1 MSPNLDKQLCEKYPS
16 VFVDRQTSVLHSCMG
31 WGFECN
37 DGWYDIIDSMC
48 QACTELYS
56 TGISIDPADRDP
68 NDGNAFFQVNPPKFI
83 ATQVKEKFGMLRFY
97 YKLEFDEK
105 LNKLGESGKYPEI
118 NEIKDG
124 YRNYIDGIV
133 HYAEILSSRTCEF
146 SGKPGELHVSGG
158 HRGGWYK
165 TLNIE
170 EAKTNPDLADR
181 EYIPVKN
188 LPKNKEYLLDN

>member
-1 MSPNLDKQLCEKYPS
+1 MNKELQKKLYEKYPI
-16 VFVDRQTSVLHSCMG
+16 VFRDNSKSVLESCMG
-31 WGFECN
+31 WGIYCG

-48 QACTELYS
+48 LACTELYS
-56 TGISIDPADRDP
+56 TGVALNGSDVAE
-68 NDGNAFFQVNPPKFI
+68 NDGNAFFQISPPDFI
-83 ATQVKEKFGMLRFY
+83 ATTVKEKFGMLRFY

-105 LNKLGESGKYPEI
+105 LNKLGDSGNYPEI
-118 NEIKDG
+118 NEIKDA

-133 HYAEILSSRTCEF
+133 HYAEILSARTCEY

-188 LPKNKEYLLDN
+188 LPRNKEYLLDN

>member
-1 MSPNLDKQLCEKYPS
+1 MDKHLDEQLCLKYPKI
-16 VFVDRQTSVLHSCMG
+16 FRDRHGDVTKTAMH
-31 WGFECN
+31 WGFQCEN
-37 DGWYDIIDSMC
+37 GWYNIIDTMC
-48 QACTELYS
+48 QACEELYS
-56 TGISIDPADRDP
+56 TGVALNGSDVAE
-68 NDGNAFFQVNPPKFI
+68 NDGNAFFQISPPDFI
-83 ATQVKEKFGMLRFY
+83 ATTVKEKFGMLRFY

-105 LNKLGESGKYPEI
+105 LNKLGDSGKYPEI
-118 NEIKDG
+118 NEIKDA

-133 HYAEILSSRTCEF
+133 HYAEILSARTCEY

-170 EAKTNPDLADR
+170 EAKTNPELADR

-188 LPKNKEYLLDN
+188 LPRNKEYLLDN

>member
-1 MSPNLDKQLCEKYPS
+1 
-16 VFVDRQTSVLHSCMG
+16 MG

-48 QACTELYS
+48 LACTELYS

-83 ATQVKEKFGMLRFY
+83 ATQVKEKFGVLRFY

-105 LNKLGESGKYPEI
+105 LNKLGDSGKYPEI

-124 YRNYIDGIV
+124 I
-133 HYAEILSSRTCEF
+133 ATILTVLFIMLKYC
-146 SGKPGELHVSGG
+146 LHEHV
-158 HRGGWYK
+158 
-165 TLNIE
+165 NI
-170 EAKTNPDLADR
+170 LAS
-181 EYIPVKN
+181 PAN
-188 LPKNKEYLLDN
+188 CT